1 MPRTHTTID
10 GDMVDAI
17 AYRTYGY
24 RPGSIEAVFE
34 ANPGLC
40 EQPPMLPAG
49 LVIVL
54 PELSV
59 ADAPQPSPVR
69 LWD

>member
-1 MPRTHTTID
+1 MARTHTTSA

-24 RPGSIEAVFE
+24 RPGSVEAVFE

-40 EQPPMLPAG
+40 EQPPVLPAG

-54 PELSV
+54 PELS
-59 ADAPQPSPVR
+59 AATAPLPSPIR

>member
-1 MPRTHTTID
+1 MPRTRTTIA

-17 AYRTYGY
+17 AFDTYGY
-24 RPGSIEAVFE
+24 RPGSVEAVFE

-40 EQPPMLPAG
+40 EHPPVLPAG

-54 PELSV
+54 PELT
-59 ADAPQPSPVR
+59 ATRAPQPAPVR

>member
-1 MPRTHTTID
+1 MARTYTTIA

-17 AYRTYGY
+17 AFKTYGY
-24 RPGSIEAVFE
+24 RPGSVEAVFE

-40 EQPPMLPAG
+40 EQPPVLPAG
-49 LVIVL
+49 LVITL
-54 PELSV
+54 PDLAATV
-59 ADAPQPSPVR
+59 PLPSPVR